1 MVLPVLIYQDRL
13 NDQDVDRGWPLQ
25 QRSLFSDLDDA
36 WWLDG
41 TIQVLWNLNLFLKRL
56 NNPKDESTELKLY
69 DFDLQNLLR
78 WRWPPPVSMLH
89 QHLNAPRKILS
100 VPHAVSQASVKIRS
114 MSENKENDILRIGK
128 KLAVYGTFL
137 CNRFRMLHLS

>member
-25 QRSLFSDLDDA
+25 QRPLFSDLDDA

-89 QHLNAPRKILS
+89 PHLPKCPKEDI
-100 VPHAVSQASVKIRS
+100 VSPPCGVTCDS
-114 MSENKENDILRIGK
+114 DTGK
-128 KLAVYGTFL
+128 KKGVCQKIKKMTF
-137 CNRFRMLHLS
+137 